1 MSRIIRRFAVLALVT
16 TASIAAASSATA
28 AGSPT
33 VSISSTSGSKVVSAK
48 AISANINVPSG
59 TATVTATIV
68 DQGTAIPATTPL
80 VTSGGAVKLKLTTL
94 GLALAKQCSSLS
106 YTVSAVNGPGGAPWV
121 GKVTATKTLSKASG
135 CKKVVATPTTINA
148 TTASRCEFIADSAQ
162 RCMLPYPSNW
172 FTRKDATSDTG
183 LRVNIVRD
191 SMIANHAGVHIDPT
205 EWNKDNGFSPDPKIM
220 ATLPGLIK
228 DTDTAAQIL
237 SVSANTGWPTVATI
251 GNYNLASSPVVLVD
265 KATGVRQPVWAELD
279 ATVGKSGKP
288 LLIHPAKNL
297 TEGHTYV
304 VALRG
309 FKNSSNVLVPA
320 TKAFALYRDMTLTAS
335 ASVESRRAA
344 FEDDFAALAKTGVSR
359 SKLQLAWEFTVGST
373 SNFTRRMLGIRDN
386 AFAQLGDTNLANLIP
401 EGTSPAFTIT
411 SVENFTAGQNSKT
424 ARRVVGR
431 ITTPCYLTT
440 AGHVPCAPGS
450 VFNYAPG
457 AGPDAIPVQNGTFS
471 SEFRCEIPR
480 VAFDDTTGAG
490 NALPPV
496 VYGHGLLGDKGE
508 VGSNAQVDFAQAY
521 GYVYCATDEIGFA
534 EGDVPVAEGALADL
548 SEFNKMA
555 DRTQQGMLNELYLG
569 RALVSSTGLRTN
581 AAFQGSDSASV
592 IAGSRLFYD
601 GNSQGG
607 ILGGLLTAIAPDFD
621 HAVLGVAGM
630 TYSTLLDRS
639 VDFLGYL
646 GLAYA
651 PSYQTSIDR
660 SVGLALIQQLWDR
673 AEPGGYVN
681 HMTTNPLPN
690 TPAHQVLIQ
699 IGLGDFQVS
708 NITADAEA
716 RTIGAKLMTPIVDS
730 GRAGTVNPGWGLS
743 SISSYP
749 YNGSALVYFD
759 SGPVRA
765 NGQGWLGNS
774 PTVFGNKT
782 PVESAGSVA
791 NDGED
796 PHEHPRRSATGRA
809 MKSGF
814 LRVGGVINQACGV
827 KACYA
832 NGWAGN

>member
-1 MSRIIRRFAVLALVT
+1 MSRVVNKFCIAGLVAAT
-16 TASIAAASSATA
+16 SIAVASSAGAT
-28 AGSPT
+28 GSLS
-33 VSISSTSGSKVVSAK
+33 VSAVSTSAKTVISAK
-48 AISANINVPSG
+48 ALTVNVTVPSG
-59 TATVTATIV
+59 TAQLTATLSDGSV
-68 DQGTAIPATTPL
+68 DPIPATTVKS
-80 VTSGGAVKLKLTTL
+80 VTASGTTKLTLTTL
-94 GLALAKQCSSLS
+94 G
-106 YTVSAVNGPGGAPWV
+106 
-121 GKVTATKTLSKASG
+121 KTLAAQ
-135 CKKVVATPTTINA
+135 CATIRYHVVATAGSATASADGSLTRSSKCVKYVATPSVDA
-148 TTASRCEFIADSAQ
+148 TTAPRCEFIADAAQ

-183 LRVNIVRD
+183 LRVNIAQA
-191 SMIANHAGVHIDPT
+191 SMIANHAGVHINPA

-237 SVSANTGWPTVATI
+237 AVSTNTGWPTVATI
-251 GNYNLASSPVVLVD
+251 GNYSLASSPVVLVD
-265 KATGVRQPVWAELD
+265 KATGARQPVWAELD

-288 LLIHPAKNL
+288 ILIHPAKAL

-320 TKAFALYRDMTLTAS
+320 TKSFALYRDAKLTAS
-335 ASVESRRAA
+335 PSVESRRAA
-344 FEDDFAALAKTGVSR
+344 FEDDFAALAKTGVGRTS
-359 SKLQLAWEFTVGST
+359 LQLAWEFTVGST
-373 SNFTRRMLGIRDN
+373 PNFTRRMLGIRND
-386 AFAQLGDTNLANLIP
+386 AFAQLGDTNLANLVP
-401 EGTSPAFTIT
+401 EGVSPTFTIT
-411 SVENFTAGQNSKT
+411 SVENFTSGQNSKT

-431 ITTPCYLTT
+431 ITTPCYLTSVNS
-440 AGHVPCAPGS
+440 VPCAPGS
-450 VFNYAPG
+450 VFNYAAG
-457 AGPDAIPVQNGTFS
+457 AGPDALPVQNGTFS

-480 VAFDDTTGAG
+480 VAFNDTTGAG

-521 GYVYCATDEIGFA
+521 GYVYCATDEIGFS
-534 EGDVPVAEGALADL
+534 EDDVPVAESALADL
-548 SEFNKMA
+548 SNFNKMA

-569 RALVSSTGLRTN
+569 RALVSGSGLRTN

-592 IAGSRLFYD
+592 LGGSRLFYD

-708 NITADAEA
+708 NVTADAEA
-716 RTIGAKLMTPIVDS
+716 RSIGAKIMTPITDT

-743 SISSYP
+743 AISAYP

-759 SGPVRA
+759 SGAVRS
-765 NGQGWLGNS
+765 NGSGGWLGNT
-774 PTVFGNKT
+774 PTIFANKT
-782 PVESAGSVA
+782 PIEAAGSVA

-796 PHEHPRRSATGRA
+796 PHEHPRRSATGRL

-814 LRVGGVINQACGV
+814 LRVGGVINQTCGIR
-827 KACYA
+827 ACYA